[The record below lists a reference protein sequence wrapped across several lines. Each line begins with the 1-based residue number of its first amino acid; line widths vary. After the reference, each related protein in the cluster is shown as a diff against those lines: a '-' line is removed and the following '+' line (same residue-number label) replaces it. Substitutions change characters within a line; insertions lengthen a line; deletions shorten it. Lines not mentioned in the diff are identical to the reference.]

1 MDEIGMLL
9 SIDDFGTGYS
19 NLGHLLDL
27 PAYSVKLDKRFI
39 DKLPHDK
46 KSAALVR
53 AVITLASGL
62 GMTAVAEGVEHE
74 EQLDFLRRHGCTAY
88 QGYRAGMAMPHAV
101 ALDVARSW
109 QENRTAN
116 APQGQDKHSLRSH

>member
-1 MDEIGMLL
+1 MLL

-39 DKLPHDK
+39 EKLPHDK
-46 KSAALVR
+46 NSAALVR

-74 EQLDFLRRHGCTAY
+74 DQLNFLRQHGCTAY
-88 QGYRAGMAMPHAV
+88 QGYRAGMAMPYTV
-101 ALDVARSW
+101 ALDMARKWQGTVAS
-109 QENRTAN
+109 NN
-116 APQGQDKHSLRSH
+116 LLPQRDMLIN